1 MSIPYYPYTS
11 CKDASFKLGIT
22 LKEFMAIVDKGLV
35 EVSERGGRTLVNNDT
50 LQKYIRDYGG
60 RRERYREE
68 LYKKLHTKQRRII
81 KQFCEFISSKF
92 DGEVSTDE
100 YTQEQIKQFNKT
112 IKLLQKQEKE
122 LKKLLSYGLTH
133 EMLEKYYE
141 DESFDSTLPANQ
153 KKKIYLSEKSDKR
166 TFKLK
171 SFSEFFKSY
180 KPLLASYRQIKFL
193 PLSEIRP
200 IVLEVRKKFGY

>member
-11 CKDASFKLGIT
+11 CKDASFELGIA
-22 LKEFMAIVDKGLV
+22 LKEFMGIVDRGLV
-35 EVSERGGRTLVNNDT
+35 EVSDRGGKTLVNNDT

-68 LYKKLHTKQRRII
+68 LYRKLHTKQRRII
-81 KQFCEFISSKF
+81 KQLSELISPEFN
-92 DGEVSTDE
+92 GEVSINK
-100 YTQEQIKQFNKT
+100 YTHEQIEQFNKT
-112 IKLLQKQEKE
+112 IKDFQKQEKE
-122 LKKLLSYGLTH
+122 LKKLLSYGLTY

-141 DESFDSTLPANQ
+141 DESFDYTLPKNKEKEIWLREKTAN
-153 KKKIYLSEKSDKR
+153 R
-166 TFKLK
+166 TFNTK
-171 SFSEFFKSY
+171 SFSEFFRSY

-200 IVLEVRKKFGY
+200 IVLELRKKFGY